1 MALAFDRPQLERQR
15 GAQRMCGW
23 DHARAGQL
31 GALRQRIAVE
41 TDQIGNE
48 QEQPA
53 GAGGEL
59 VRTED
64 EVIDICDGLSVG
76 PDPTGTLLI
85 ESTRQGRKAFRGQNL
100 AYGGRAQWHPLLL
113 ERLADLVDRVVA
125 LAQRDD
131 LVMGA
136 ALLGLLVPARSCGGE
151 ELRQI
156 AAAKVVTQH
165 AEGARR
171 VAEPTCDLSR
181 GEPLHVE
188 SAQSLVLALARGR
201 GLGEET
207 TAIC

>member
-1 MALAFDRPQLERQR
+1 
-15 GAQRMCGW
+15 MCGW

-41 TDQIGNE
+41 TNQIGNE
-48 QEQPA
+48 QEQSA
-53 GAGGEL
+53 SAGGKL
-59 VRTED
+59 VRTEG

-76 PDPTGTLLI
+76 PDPNGTLLI
-85 ESTRQGRKAFRGQNL
+85 EPTRQGRKALRGEKL
-100 AYGGRAQWHPLLL
+100 AHSGGAQRHSLLL

-136 ALLGLLVPARSCGGE
+136 ALFGLLAPARSCGGE

-165 AEGARR
+165 AERARR
-171 VAEPTCDLSR
+171 VAEATCDLRR
-181 GEPLHVE
+181 GQPIHVE
-188 SAQSLVLALARGR
+188 SAQSLVLALMHRHWYLPR
-201 GLGEET
+201 R
-207 TAIC
+207 